1 MQIEYDDDLLRRL
14 AEDPNVV
21 APQWSHEVVRSYR
34 RKIQMLEAAIDER
47 DLAAI
52 RGLRFEKLKGSRRGT
67 YSVRLN
73 DQYRLILRFRT
84 DASNR
89 VVIVVELVDYH

>member
-1 MQIEYDDDLLRRL
+1 MQIEYDDDFLRRL
-14 AEDPNVV
+14 AEDADVL
-21 APQWSHEVVRSYR
+21 APQWSDEVVRSFR
-34 RKIQMLEAAIDER
+34 KKIQMLIAAIDER

-52 RGLRFEKLKGSRRGT
+52 RGLRFKKLKGTRRGT
-67 YSVRLN
+67 YSIRLN

-84 DASNR
+84 DSSNR